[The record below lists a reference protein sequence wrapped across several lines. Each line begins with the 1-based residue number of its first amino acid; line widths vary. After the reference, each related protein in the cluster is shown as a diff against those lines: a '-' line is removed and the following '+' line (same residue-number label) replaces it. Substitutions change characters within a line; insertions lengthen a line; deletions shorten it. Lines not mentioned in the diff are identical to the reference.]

1 MLGSETT
8 MSRIGL
14 QPVPVPQEVTADIT
28 REAVSVRGPKG
39 ILSVA
44 IPRHIA
50 VSLDGR
56 TIRVSRNRENGSVKA
71 LHGTARKLIANAVYG
86 VSTGFTKSLEVKGV
100 GYRAA
105 LKGNDLILTV
115 GFSQPVTFPKPEDV
129 MFQVKGT
136 TIMLSG
142 IDKAR
147 VGEIAAQIRRIRP
160 PDAYKGK
167 GIRYVGE
174 VVRLKPGKAAM
185 KTAA

>member
-1 MLGSETT
+1 

-14 QPVPVPQEVTADIT
+14 QPVIVPEEVTADIT
-28 REAVSVRGPKG
+28 KVAVSVRGPKG
-39 ILSVA
+39 TLSVV

-50 VSLDGR
+50 VSLDGT
-56 TIRVSRNRENGSVKA
+56 TIRVSRNRETGSVKA
-71 LHGTARKLIANAVYG
+71 LHGTARKLIANAIHG
-86 VSTGFTKSLEVKGV
+86 VATGFTKSLEVKGV

-105 LKGNDLILTV
+105 LKGNDLVLIV

-136 TIMLSG
+136 TIMVSG